1 MTCVGSFDGIL
12 QQLAVSVRERE
23 ASDFDV
29 GQCSGWE
36 VVQNSLL
43 PGGKAWVGD
52 LVRLV
57 VAALELDGRRELL
70 LVSLAVDAVALG
82 VDPEREFQSLWLD
95 LVGSVFESLA

>member
-29 GQCSGWE
+29 GQCSGRE

-43 PGGKAWVGD
+43 PGSLAWVGD

-57 VAALELDGRRELL
+57 VAALKLDRRRELL